1 MKIANNENCF
11 KLARKTNK
19 KTANKVAYNKENQ
32 PMISMLESVMEEKQ
46 NLMNYKNTYDYEYL
60 LMDYQDFYNS
70 TLASFDEIAKERIEK
85 LNNEKMLFKVW
96 VKEIKE
102 IAKIR
107 LLFLKNNL
115 TS

>member
-19 KTANKVAYNKENQ
+19 NAQVKLAYNKENQ
-32 PMISMLESVMEEKQ
+32 SLVSMLESVMEERQ
-46 NLMNYKNTYDYEYL
+46 NLINYKNSYDYDFL
-60 LMDYQDFYNS
+60 LIDYQDFYNS
-70 TLASFDEIAKERIEK
+70 TLASFDEIAKERIAK